1 MSFILDNKQ
10 KLFKQMISE
19 FAKNEIQPIAAEIDK
34 TEEFPY
40 QTVKKMAE
48 NELMGIPFDPKYGG
62 AGGDYLSYIVA
73 VNEISKYCATTG
85 VILSAHTSL
94 GAGCIDEFGNEE
106 QKVKYLV
113 PLAKGDMI
121 GGFALTEPNAGTDA
135 AGQQTTAEKKDDYY
149 LLNGNKIFIT
159 NGASADVFIV
169 FAMTD
174 PDKGIKGISAFIVE
188 KNFEGF
194 EVGKVEDKLGIR
206 ASSTSEL
213 IFQDCRVPAEN
224 LIGNEGRGFSI
235 AMKTLDSG
243 RIGIAAQALGI
254 AEGAFNESVNY
265 MKERKQFGRS
275 IAKFQGLQ
283 WMIAEMDVKIDA
295 TRELVHKAV
304 ELKESG
310 EKYSVA
316 AARAKLFSAETAMEV
331 TTKAIQIFGG
341 YGYTKDYPVERM
353 FRDAKITEI
362 YEGTSE
368 VQKMIIAQNA
378 LA

>member
-1 MSFILDNKQ
+1 
-10 KLFKQMISE
+10 MISE
-19 FAKNEIQPIAAEIDK
+19 FAKSEIQPIAAQIDK

-40 QTVKKMAE
+40 ETVKKMVQ
-48 NELMGIPFDPKYGG
+48 NQLMGIPFDEKYGG
-62 AGGDYLSYIVA
+62 
-73 VNEISKYCATTG
+73 
-85 VILSAHTSL
+85 
-94 GAGCIDEFGNEE
+94 
-106 QKVKYLV
+106 
-113 PLAKGDMI
+113 
-121 GGFALTEPNAGTDA
+121 
-135 AGQQTTAEKKDDYY
+135 AGQQTTAERVGDEYI
-149 LLNGNKIFIT
+149 LNGNKIFIP

-169 FAMTD
+169 FAMTA
-174 PDKGIKGISAFIVE
+174 PDKGVKGISAFIVE
-188 KNFEGF
+188 KTFEGF

-206 ASSTSEL
+206 ASSTAEL
-213 IFQDCRVPAEN
+213 IFQDCHVPAEN
-224 LIGNEGRGFSI
+224 LIGGEGRGFSI

-254 AEGAFNESVNY
+254 AEGAFAESVNY

-283 WMIAEMDVKIDA
+283 WMLADMDVKIDA

-304 ELKESG
+304 ELKES
-310 EKYSVA
+310 KQPFSVA

-331 TTKAIQIFGG
+331 TTKAIQIFVG

-368 VQKMIIAQNA
+368 PVIDQGWVDKAYQVGQPGKTVRPR
-378 LA
+378 L

>member
-1 MSFILDNKQ
+1 MSFILNKEQ
-10 KLFKQMISE
+10 KLFQQMISE
-19 FAKNEIQPIAAEIDK
+19 FAKNEIQPIAAQIDK

-40 QTVKKMAE
+40 ETVEKMAQ
-48 NELMGIPFDPKYGG
+48 NQLMGIPFEEKYGG

-73 VNEISKYCATTG
+73 VNEISRYCATTG

-94 GAGCIDEFGNEE
+94 GAGCIDEFGNEA
-106 QKVKYLV
+106 QKQQYLI
-113 PLAKGDMI
+113 PLAKGNLI

-135 AGQQTTAEKKDDYY
+135 AGQQTTAVKVGDEYI
-149 LLNGNKIFIT
+149 LNGNKIFIT

-169 FAMTD
+169 FAMTA
-174 PDKGIKGISAFIVE
+174 PDKGVKGISAFIVE
-188 KNFEGF
+188 KTFEGF

-206 ASSTSEL
+206 ASSTAEL
-213 IFQDCRVPAEN
+213 IFQDCHVPAEN
-224 LIGNEGRGFSI
+224 LIGSEGRGFSI

-254 AEGAFNESVNY
+254 SEGAFSESVNY

-283 WMIAEMDVKIDA
+283 WMLADMDVKIDA
-295 TRELVHKAV
+295 TRELVRKAV
-304 ELKESG
+304 ELKES
-310 EKYSVA
+310 KQPYSVA
-316 AARAKLFSAETAMEV
+316 AARAKLFSAETAMGV

-368 VQKMIIAQNA
+368 VQKMIIASAA